1 MERVTKPITKRFR
14 NLGLC
19 NSFVL
24 VTAVGLLAAFLLTWL
39 TIFVCVSLRE
49 SIAPTGVSI
58 TYDET
63 GNKTIVPAPV
73 PDSKQQQAA
82 NVVESVQYVLTIVYF
97 TLAMILSSMVFYRCK
112 LKKPIQVL
120 QTSAQRIMDQDLDFT
135 ISPEG
140 MDELGQLCAA
150 FDKMRDQLKRNN
162 RELWRLIEER
172 KRLNAAFSHDLRNPV
187 TVLKGAVRVMEKGVT
202 QNLLEKEDILE
213 NLKQLENYTRRI
225 ESYVEAMSSA
235 QKLEETRCTPT
246 EVSYKELKEEFQ
258 EHTRLLLMETDSQAA
273 FHFVGSENAVLLLDQ
288 GIFYNIAEN
297 LIVNASRYAKEQIEI
312 TLSVQQ
318 DYLSLSVQD
327 DGTGF
332 SGKILQKGTEPF
344 IREGGNDSQH
354 FGMGLYIC
362 RLLSE
367 KHDGD
372 LRIANTE
379 KGGLVTVRLKIGA

>member
-1 MERVTKPITKRFR
+1 MERVRRRFK
-14 NLGLC
+14 NLGLYK
-19 NSFVL
+19 SFVL
-24 VTAVGLLAAFLLTWL
+24 VTAVSLLSAFLLTWL
-39 TIFVCVSLRE
+39 TISVCVRLRE
-49 SIAPTGVSI
+49 GIAPTGVTIS
-58 TYDET
+58 YDEA
-63 GNKTIVPAPV
+63 GNKTIVPAPI

-82 NVVESVQYVLTIVYF
+82 NAVESVQYVLTIVYF

-120 QTSAQRIMDQDLDFT
+120 QNSAQRIMEQDLDFT

-187 TVLKGAVRVMEKGVT
+187 TVLKGSIRVMEKGVT
-202 QNLLEKEDILE
+202 ENLLEKEEILE

-288 GIFYNIAEN
+288 
-297 LIVNASRYAKEQIEI
+297 
-312 TLSVQQ
+312 
-318 DYLSLSVQD
+318 
-327 DGTGF
+327 
-332 SGKILQKGTEPF
+332 
-344 IREGGNDSQH
+344 
-354 FGMGLYIC
+354 
-362 RLLSE
+362 
-367 KHDGD
+367 
-372 LRIANTE
+372 
-379 KGGLVTVRLKIGA
+379 